1 MIYFIVKLKR
11 ILIVVHQ
18 VQGVKSPSDVLIFQ
32 TAHCIADMAQIALG
46 GLVGE
51 QDLIVPVETDKIVL
65 AFAEQIQELPLKCS
79 IFCIFRTGQLSF
91 LRFRHTAESSFAA
104 PSGTLFSGFHIPQIA
119 FIVPGDLI
127 NLFHSF
133 IYRIRDL
140 LRLCRPLQQDPD
152 ALFISPA
159 SNRSDALLERLKRPS
174 DIHRSY
180 FYPVKRHDEKSVE
193 LMVKL
198 KYIRIIILVII
209 KLGVVMCLHEL
220 RTAEFIHHRRDS

>member
-1 MIYFIVKLKR
+1 MMDDPSSSPLQPVFFLVQDIFRKIVIYFIVKLER

-18 VQGVKSPSDVLIFQ
+18 IQGVKSPSDVLIFQ

-65 AFAEQIQELPLKCS
+65 AFAEQIQELPLKRS
-79 IFCIFRTGQLSF
+79 IFV
-91 LRFRHTAESSFAA
+91 
-104 PSGTLFSGFHIPQIA
+104 PQIA

-152 ALFISPA
+152 ALFIFPA

-193 LMVKL
+193 FMVKL
-198 KYIRIIILVII
+198 KYIRVIILVII

>member
-1 MIYFIVKLKR
+1 MIYFIVKLER

-65 AFAEQIQELPLKCS
+65 AFAEQIQELPLKRS
-79 IFCIFRTGQLSF
+79 IFV
-91 LRFRHTAESSFAA
+91 
-104 PSGTLFSGFHIPQIA
+104 PQIA

-152 ALFISPA
+152 ALFIFPA

>member
-1 MIYFIVKLKR
+1 MIYFIVKLER

-65 AFAEQIQELPLKCS
+65 AFAEQIQELPLKRS
-79 IFCIFRTGQLSF
+79 IFV
-91 LRFRHTAESSFAA
+91 
-104 PSGTLFSGFHIPQIA
+104 PQIA
-119 FIVPGDLI
+119 FIVLGDLI

-152 ALFISPA
+152 ALFIFPA